1 MQLHLTTE
9 QVRALANAMPER
21 YRALVLT
28 AAYTGARASE
38 LYALRR
44 KDVDVLHSRMHIR
57 DAIKGW
63 EHGAPIFGTPKNSKP
78 RSVSLP
84 RFLCD
89 VLTDHLAG
97 PIPSGSS
104 PEAFVFTNG
113 EGRPIY
119 HVPFMRNHWRP
130 AVKRALP
137 ADKHGLRFHDLRHRA
152 ASLLIAQGA
161 NPKQIQE
168 RLGHASITL
177 TPGTYGHLLD
187 GHDDALLAGMDAAWE
202 APNATVTPLKR

>member
-1 MQLHLTTE
+1 
-9 QVRALANAMPER
+9 MPER
-21 YRALVLT
+21 YRVLVLT

-44 KDVDVLHSRMHIR
+44 KDIDVLHGRIYIR

-63 EHGAPIFGTPKNSKP
+63 ENGAPIFGVPKNSKP
-78 RSVSLP
+78 RPVSLP
-84 RFLCD
+84 QFLRD
-89 VLTDHLAG
+89 ALVDHLSG
-97 PIPSGSS
+97 PIPSGSG

-130 AVKRALP
+130 AVKRALS
-137 ADKHGLRFHDLRHRA
+137 AELHGLRFHDLRHTA

-177 TPGTYGHLLD
+177 TLGTYGHLLD
-187 GHDDALLAGMDAAWE
+187 GHDDALLAGMDAAWD
-202 APNATVTPLKR
+202 AKPPANVTPLKR